1 MYFHSNKTIYMKL
14 YMETEIYGYCCYGKL
29 FEFLLIYEQFYSKCI
44 AQVTE
49 MNVVN
54 L

>member
-1 MYFHSNKTIYMKL
+1 MYFHSNKTIFMNL
-14 YMETEIYGYCCYGKL
+14 YMETEIYGYCCY
-29 FEFLLIYEQFYSKCI
+29 IDEQFYSKCI
-44 AQVTE
+44 VQVTQ